1 MKKWFKSGTP
11 WIWMTGGAVS
21 LSLIA
26 VLGLLTLI
34 GWRGLVYFWPHPIYQ
49 WDLEE
54 KGVKSTLI
62 GEQHDTELVPVARLR
77 ATGLELKGEE
87 REVLERYLVKTG
99 NREYVPL
106 DFRWILETDI
116 RERSQPKELA
126 VLERTT
132 NGNFYGYIEQIKEQ
146 GKPVTGDLHS
156 ELQQRIERVAGIN
169 AQVRKLQ
176 KSDIGAINY
185 QLEKMRLKERRLE
198 LDNALTAEAKA
209 QLLSES

>member
-132 NGNFYGYIEQIKEQ
+132 NGN
-146 GKPVTGDLHS
+146 
-156 ELQQRIERVAGIN
+156 
-169 AQVRKLQ
+169 
-176 KSDIGAINY
+176 
-185 QLEKMRLKERRLE
+185 
-198 LDNALTAEAKA
+198 
-209 QLLSES
+209 